1 VYTIPEKLEP
11 CVFIFFVA
19 SPTMFVSVLT
29 VTYNRSKF
37 FPGLIQRYLA
47 QDYPLSHME
56 WLILDDG
63 TKEEQVATKQLLES
77 AEIPNLRY
85 ISATERKPM
94 GYKLN
99 QLTALCKGDVIVI
112 MDDDDIYPC
121 TRVSSAVH
129 AFTANPTVKIA
140 GCSKVYMYFE
150 EDDTIYVTGPYHDKH
165 ALHCTIAYRKS
176 YLLDH
181 RYDDEELCAV
191 EKAFTNNFD
200 ENIYQLEPTS
210 TILHVVHSSNT
221 YQKKRS
227 VGFIR
232 PTSWSKSN
240 FFPL

>member
-1 VYTIPEKLEP
+1 VYIIREKLDTFLF
-11 CVFIFFVA
+11 CVAI
-19 SPTMFVSVLT
+19 PTMFVSVLT
-29 VTYNRSKF
+29 VTYNRSRF

-47 QDYPLSHME
+47 QDYPLSDME

-63 TKEEQVATKQLLES
+63 CDEEQVATKQLLES
-77 AEIPNLRY
+77 AGIPNLRY
-85 ISATERKPM
+85 IRAAARAPM
-94 GYKLN
+94 GQKLN

-112 MDDDDIYPC
+112 MDDDDIYPP
-121 TRVSSAVH
+121 TRVSSAVNI
-129 AFTANPTVKIA
+129 FVANPSVTIA

-181 RYDDEELCAV
+181 RYDDKELCAV
-191 EKAFTNNFD
+191 EKAFTNNFH
-200 ENIYQLEPTS
+200 EPIYQLKPTT

-227 VGFIR
+227 VGFMR
-232 PTSWSKSN
+232 PTSWSKDT
-240 FFPL
+240 FFP

>member
-1 VYTIPEKLEP
+1 MYIIREKLDP
-11 CVFIFFVA
+11 CVFCVA
-19 SPTMFVSVLT
+19 IPTMFVSVLT
-29 VTYNRSKF
+29 VTYNRSRF

-47 QDYPLSHME
+47 QDYPLSQME

-63 TKEEQVATKQLLES
+63 CNEEQAATQLLLES
-77 AEIPNLRY
+77 ADIPNLRY
-85 ISATERKPM
+85 ISAAVRAPM
-94 GYKLN
+94 GQKLN

-112 MDDDDIYPC
+112 MDDDDIYPP
-121 TRVSSAVH
+121 TRVSAAVH
-129 AFTANPTVKIA
+129 VFATNPSVTIA

-165 ALHCTIAYRKS
+165 ALHCTLAYRKS

-191 EKAFTNNFD
+191 EKAFTNNFC
-200 ENIYQLEPTS
+200 ENIHQLNPTT

-232 PTSWSKSN
+232 PTSWSKDT
-240 FFPL
+240 FFSKV